1 MNDEQLS
8 PDEAFELL
16 QKIRNEHDFDT
27 STDDQDE
34 P

>member
-1 MNDEQLS
+1 MDDEHLS
-8 PDEAFELL
+8 KEEAFE
-16 QKIRNEHDFDT
+16 KIQELREEHDFDT

>member
-1 MNDEQLS
+1 MDNDQLS
-8 PDEAFELL
+8 KEEADKLLREL
-16 QKIRNEHDFDT
+16 RDEHDFDT

>member
-1 MNDEQLS
+1 MSDDKLPKE
-8 PDEAFELL
+8 EAIEVIEEL
-16 QKIRNEHDFDT
+16 REEHSFDT